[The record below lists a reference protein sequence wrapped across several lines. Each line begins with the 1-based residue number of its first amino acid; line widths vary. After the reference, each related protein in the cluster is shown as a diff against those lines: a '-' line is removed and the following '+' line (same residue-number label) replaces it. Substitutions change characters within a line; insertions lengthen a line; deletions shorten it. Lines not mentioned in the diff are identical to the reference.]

1 MNKELSDNVTYIE
14 SWKYTSCTYC
24 SDYKRISSNN
34 NDYTLYSLESDNYS
48 DSGDWLK

>member
-1 MNKELSDNVTYIE
+1 MNKELSNNVIYID
-14 SWKYTSCTYC
+14 SSKYTYCTYC
-24 SDYKRISSNN
+24 SDYKRINS